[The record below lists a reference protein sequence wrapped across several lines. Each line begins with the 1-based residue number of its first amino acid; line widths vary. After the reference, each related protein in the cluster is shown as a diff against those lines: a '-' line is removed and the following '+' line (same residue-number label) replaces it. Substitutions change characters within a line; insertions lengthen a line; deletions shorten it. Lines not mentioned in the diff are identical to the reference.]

1 MCVEMQQ
8 PQLLYYII
16 IQHNHV
22 GFCISGI
29 HLDWLEKWLRYLALF
44 GGLPTGV
51 GGDWAGLGCQGTGP
65 RPVGG
70 TQLEAPPSPRGRW
83 LQWKSVEPPD
93 SHSTA
98 V

>member
-1 MCVEMQQ
+1 MLKCSSHSSC
-8 PQLLYYII
+8 II
-16 IQHNHV
+16 SSLNTTTW
-22 GFCISGI
+22 GSCISGI
-29 HLDWLEKWLRYLALF
+29 HLNWLEKWLRYLALF

-70 TQLEAPPSPRGRW
+70 TQLEAPPSPRGKW